1 MKEGTYLLKNLGS
14 WYQMMDLCLPSCGFG
29 DELWKLHGLK
39 VEQDPPKSDGDLEG
53 AWEVGFESGEANSTW
68 KVTV

>member
-1 MKEGTYLLKNLGS
+1 
-14 WYQMMDLCLPSCGFG
+14 MDLCLPSCGFG